1 MFAKYQV
8 LSLDTDK
15 MHSNFFDQ
23 LGLTRR
29 ELDLACGLSEGGS
42 DKNIS
47 NALHISIPTLRSH
60 IQHVFDKLL
69 VNSRTEFCS
78 KVFLGSG
85 SG

>member
-1 MFAKYQV
+1 
-8 LSLDTDK
+8 
-15 MHSNFFDQ
+15 MH
-23 LGLTRR
+23 
-29 ELDLACGLSEGGS
+29 ELAFGITS
-42 DKNIS
+42 KNAAFGAVG
-47 NALHISIPTLRSH
+47 NALHISMPTLRSH